1 MRSYSFMAVLLL
13 AAAGCSP
20 QNDEPTAAA
29 PPAEPQH
36 VWKEQVQTLDKARQV
51 EDTLM
56 DAQQRRAASLPE

>member
-1 MRSYSFMAVLLL
+1 MRHYSLITVLVL

-20 QNDEPTAAA
+20 QNDEPAAA
-29 PPAEPQH
+29 KSADEPQH

-56 DAQQRRAASLPE
+56 DAQQRRAESLPE